1 VAITLLSKTSVNRGL
16 SKSQGLRGP
25 RNGYVMGSITPIST
39 SVQKMNMI
47 SETWGT
53 IAATITVAQHGCAI
67 SNTGVAGYMLG
78 GFDLAGTPQTLIQKI
93 STPQDTKSNISS
105 TLAAG
110 KFQQQQMVRG
120 NIAGYTPGGANQ
132 GYSTRFKTTD
142 KLLYSTEIASTLGV
156 TMAGGGNAGTG
167 LTNGVTA
174 GYHMGGYTDALGGD
188 HTINDKFAYSSET
201 FSTLA
206 AALPNGQREGPP
218 ASNEGVAGY
227 LVGKFDFGLAGGTY
241 ALSRNSFK
249 VSFTTDAVSTLTNT
263 LAAPGYDA
271 SSFTDRG
278 ICAYLPGMSYDT
290 GYIAR
295 ETLKFSFS
303 SETASTI
310 TNCLMES
317 PQRGWNNG
325 WADCGVY

>member
-1 VAITLLSKTSVNRGL
+1 MAITLLSKTSLNLGFN
-16 SKSQGLRGP
+16 KSQGLRGP

-39 SVQKMNMI
+39 SVQKMDML

-53 IAATITVAQHGCAI
+53 IAATITVAQHACAI
-67 SNTGVAGYMLG
+67 SNSGTAGYLLG
-78 GFDLAGTPQTLIQKI
+78 GYEIAGPVQTLIQKI
-93 STPQDTKSNISS
+93 STPQDTKSNLSS
-105 TLAAG
+105 TLPVG

-120 NIAGYTPGGANQ
+120 TVSGYTPGGASQ
-132 GYSTRFKTTD
+132 GYTIRYRTTD
-142 KLLYSTEIASTLGV
+142 RLVYSTEVASTLGV

-167 LTNGVTA
+167 LTNGVVC
-174 GYHMGGYTDALGGD
+174 GYHMGGYTDATAD

-201 FSTLA
+201 FSTLT
-206 AALPNGQREGPP
+206 AALPNGQREGSP

-249 VSFTTDAVSTLTNT
+249 VSYTTDAVSTLTNT

-271 SSFTDRG
+271 SSFTDRF
-278 ICAYLPGMSYDT
+278 ICAYLPGMAYD
-290 GYIAR
+290 GYVAR

-303 SETASTI
+303 NETASTI